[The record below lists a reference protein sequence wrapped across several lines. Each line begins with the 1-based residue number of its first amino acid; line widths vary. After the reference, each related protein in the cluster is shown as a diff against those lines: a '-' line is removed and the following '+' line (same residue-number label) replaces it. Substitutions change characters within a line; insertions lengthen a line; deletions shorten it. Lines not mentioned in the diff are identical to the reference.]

1 MSPEIISIGGFSLR
15 WYSVLILT
23 GIIVAFFVAIK
34 EEKRKGFPKDF
45 IYDIGFWLIL
55 FGILGARIY
64 YVLFNLSYYLA
75 NPLEIFAV
83 WHGGLAIHGGIIA
96 GVITAFVYCKH
107 RKVNLLETCDLIV
120 PSVLIAQA
128 IGRWGNFFNSEAHGP
143 VTTLAKLKDMYI
155 PDFVINGMFIDGQYY
170 VPTFYY
176 ESLWCI
182 LGFIILL
189 ICRYKVK
196 NIKIGQMTGLYLF
209 WYGAGRFFIESLRT
223 DSLMFFN
230 IKIAQLVSI
239 LFIIIGIGLFVYP
252 IYKSY
257 KKNRVK

>member
-75 NPLEIFAV
+75 NPLEILAV

-96 GVITAFVYCKH
+96 GVITAFIYCRH

-257 KKNRVK
+257 KKNKVK

>member
-239 LFIIIGIGLFVYP
+239 LFIIIGIGFFVYP

-257 KKNRVK
+257 KKNKVK